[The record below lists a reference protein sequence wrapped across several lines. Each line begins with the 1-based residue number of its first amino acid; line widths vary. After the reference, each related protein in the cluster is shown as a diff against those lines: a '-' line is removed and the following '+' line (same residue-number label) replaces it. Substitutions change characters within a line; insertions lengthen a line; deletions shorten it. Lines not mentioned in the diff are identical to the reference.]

1 MKGDSMKRI
10 ILLISAVLFIFII
23 ACGHNW
29 KHSTIPESK
38 WDEDLI
44 NCVNQAESEAG
55 IDYDKTHPSLRSGN
69 VGAVHYFVNKCM
81 EEKGYYQGK

>member
-1 MKGDSMKRI
+1 MKRI
-10 ILLISAVLFIFII
+10 ILLISTVLFIFII

-38 WDEDLI
+38 WDEDFTS
-44 NCVNQAESEAG
+44 CVTQAESEAK
-55 IDYDKTHPSLRSGN
+55 IDYGQTAPAMRSGKFGE
-69 VGAVHYFVNKCM
+69 VRYFVNKCM

>member
-1 MKGDSMKRI
+1 MKGDNMKRI

-55 IDYDKTHPSLRSGN
+55 IDYDHTQIAIRTGKG
-69 VGAVHYFVNKCM
+69 GAARYFVNKCM

>member
-1 MKGDSMKRI
+1 MKRI

-38 WDEDLI
+38 WDEDFAS
-44 NCVNQAESEAG
+44 CVNQAESKAG
-55 IDYDKTHPSLRSGN
+55 IDYGKNDPTLRSGKFGEARYVIN
-69 VGAVHYFVNKCM
+69 QCM
-81 EEKGYYQGK
+81 EAKGYYQGK